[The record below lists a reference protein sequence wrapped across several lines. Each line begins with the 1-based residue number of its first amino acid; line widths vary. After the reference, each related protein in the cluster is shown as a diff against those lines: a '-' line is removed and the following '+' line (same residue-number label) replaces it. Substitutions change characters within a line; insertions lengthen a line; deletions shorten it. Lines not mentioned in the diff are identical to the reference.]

1 MTTEFLLDDWKKI
14 PARHIFQF
22 TRGYAINRA
31 DMGNTGI
38 PCVHYGDIHGEYGFE
53 VDLHTAK
60 LGRVSEPANY
70 DVQDFISKGQFLFA
84 GSSEDYEGS
93 GNFTLIRGAERG
105 IAGTDTIVLTPKIEL
120 PSRYI
125 AYLFDSLF
133 FREQIRPHMMGT
145 KVFHPSQKVIKNAI
159 CLLPPKHIADSITVY
174 LDEKTAEIDVLIEK
188 LTRQMELL
196 NRHRRELIAHT
207 VTRGLH
213 PNVEMRESN
222 VEWIGPTPA
231 TWRLLRISALYNLRS
246 TKVSD
251 KQYPPLSVTMNGVV
265 PQLDSVAKT
274 DDGDNR
280 KLIRAGDFVINSRSD
295 RRGACGIAPQDGSCS
310 LINIVLAPQESIH
323 NPYYSYVFSSSL
335 FSDEFYRWGH
345 GIHNDLWTTNWSD
358 MKSIQVPVPPME
370 EQISIANYLDD
381 KVLEIDSATEHIIQ
395 EIELLGKYRKQ
406 IINDVVTGKIRVG
419 EVA

>member
-1 MTTEFLLDDWKKI
+1 MTTKFLLDDWKKI

-22 TRGYAINRA
+22 THGYAISRA
-31 DMGNTGI
+31 DMGSTGI

-53 VDLHTAK
+53 VDLHAAK
-60 LGRVSEPANY
+60 LGRISEPANY
-70 DVQDFISKGQFLFA
+70 DIHEFISKGQFLFA

-93 GNFTLIRGAERG
+93 GNFTLIQGGQRG
-105 IAGTDTIVLTPKIEL
+105 IAGTDTIVLTPKIDL

-125 AYLFDSLF
+125 AYLFDSVF

-159 CLLPPKHIADSITVY
+159 CLLPPKHMADSIAAY
-174 LDEKTAEIDVLIEK
+174 LDEKTREIDALIDK

-196 NRHRRELIAHT
+196 NQHRRQLIAHT
-207 VTRGLH
+207 VTRGLY
-213 PNVEMRESN
+213 PNAEMHQSD
-222 VEWIGPTPA
+222 VEWIGPTPV
-231 TWRLLRISALYNLRS
+231 TWRILRISALYDLRS

-280 KLIRAGDFVINSRSD
+280 KLVLAGDFVINSRSD

-310 LINIVLAPQESIH
+310 LINIVLSPQESIH
-323 NPYYSYVFSSSL
+323 NPYYSYLFRSSL

-345 GIHNDLWTTNWSD
+345 GIHDDLWTTNWSD

-370 EQISIANYLDD
+370 EQISIANFLDD
-381 KVLEIDSATEHIIQ
+381 KVAVIDSATERINQ
-395 EIELLGKYRKQ
+395 QIELLSKYRKQ
-406 IINDVVTGKIRVG
+406 VINDAVTGKVRAG